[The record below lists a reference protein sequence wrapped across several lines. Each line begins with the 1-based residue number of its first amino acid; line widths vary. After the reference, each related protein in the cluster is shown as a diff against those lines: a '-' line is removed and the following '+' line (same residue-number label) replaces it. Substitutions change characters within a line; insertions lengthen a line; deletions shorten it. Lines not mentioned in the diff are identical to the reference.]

1 MSTPVEC
8 DWLSDDKYAT
18 QEHIKPAT
26 EKRPPVP
33 TTARSNHD
41 NSYVANDYEL
51 GRVDDTVTGACR
63 AFMLTSLSAQPP
75 PTIRQTASIK
85 GGGSYFFRAL
95 STQTL
100 LMYSIDYL

>member
-1 MSTPVEC
+1 MPTPVEC
-8 DWLSDDKYAT
+8 DWLSDDKYAA
-18 QEHIKPAT
+18 QVQVKPAT
-26 EKRPPVP
+26 EKCPPVP

-41 NSYVANDYEL
+41 NSYVAKDYEL

-85 GGGSYFFRAL
+85 RWG
-95 STQTL
+95 L
-100 LMYSIDYL
+100 LLFLNVLDN

>member
-8 DWLSDDKYAT
+8 DWLSNSKTT
-18 QEHIKPAT
+18 QEYVKPTPAHCLS
-26 EKRPPVP
+26 VP
-33 TTARSNHD
+33 TTARSNHAY
-41 NSYVANDYEL
+41 SYVANDYEL

-95 STQTL
+95 FTQTL
-100 LMYSIDYL
+100 LMCSIDYL